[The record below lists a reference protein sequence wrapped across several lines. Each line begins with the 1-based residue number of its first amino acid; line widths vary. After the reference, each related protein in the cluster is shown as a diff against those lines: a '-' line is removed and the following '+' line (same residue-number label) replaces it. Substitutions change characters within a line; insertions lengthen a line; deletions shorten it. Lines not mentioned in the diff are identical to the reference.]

1 MENTAM
7 EQMDLIAYGQRV
19 LKQYKNNYF
28 LSGIE
33 TKPVLSETGNI
44 ENMEEFIEIKKNTHP
59 VAGCDTPLEKISSVS
74 PQAVATILEG
84 IHAMDASLTEKQL
97 LFDVYIERSQSP
109 EDVSDELLNK
119 ASISFA
125 KAYNDEDLENS
136 VRRS

>member
-1 MENTAM
+1 MNQTE
-7 EQMDLIAYGQRV
+7 LIAYGKRV

-33 TKPVLSETGNI
+33 IKPVLSETGNI
-44 ENMEEFIEIKKNTHP
+44 ENMDDFIEIKENIHP

-84 IHAMDASLTEKQL
+84 IHTMDASLAEKQL
-97 LFDVYIERSQSP
+97 LFDVYIERTQAI
-109 EDVSDELLNK
+109 EDANDELLNK

-125 KAYNDEDLENS
+125 KAYNDEDLEGS
-136 VRRS
+136 VRGS